1 MSNIINK
8 FAQFFTA
15 LGQTSINAG
24 MTSAM
29 IRSQNN
35 MNRYGSIFG
44 GCCGGRY
51 YSQGNINQFGN
62 FGFGNYGGFGGS
74 CLGWSGQ
81 QWLAQMGLNMSAEQG
96 LMDGIAIR
104 QQAEAQAK
112 ARAAQQQGKASPL
125 AKQKDWLAADKIDS
139 NQDKTAGEKLDQNTT
154 QILKDKKGGT
164 TIVSGLTKDDK
175 AGNTEK
181 YKTQVSELAKS
192 YGASMDTNGDGYVS
206 LDEYIAKEN
215 YKGAQIAF
223 NKIDINGDGKLDWKE
238 LGSMLST
245 IDKDSSG
252 TKDGVITYSEL
263 DKWQQLMVDET
274 DNTFD
279 KEIRKSYNLFGIEK
293 KDSTQKTD

>member
-8 FAQFFTA
+8 FAQFFTS
-15 LGQTSINAG
+15 LSQTSLSAG

-35 MNRYGSIFG
+35 MSRNGSIFG

-51 YSQGNINQFGN
+51 YSQGNMFNQFGN
-62 FGFGNYGGFGGS
+62 FGYGNYGGFGNS

-81 QWLAQMGLNMSAEQG
+81 QWLAQLGLNMSAEQG
-96 LMDGIAIR
+96 WIDGTAIR
-104 QQAEAQAK
+104 EAAEAQAK
-112 ARAAQQQGKASPL
+112 ARAAQQGKAGTPL

-139 NQDKTAGEKLDQNTT
+139 NQDKTAGEKLDQNTS
-154 QILKDKKGGT
+154 QILNDKKGST
-164 TIVSGLTKDDK
+164 TIVSGLTAND
-175 AGNTEK
+175 ANGNLEK

-206 LDEYIAKEN
+206 LDEYMAKE
-215 YKGAQIAF
+215 KQIAF

-238 LGSMLST
+238 LGAMLST

-252 TKDGVITYSEL
+252 NKDGVITYSEIST
-263 DKWQQLMVDET
+263 WQQKMVDAQ

-279 KEIRKSYNLFGIEK
+279 KEIRKSYNLFGIK
-293 KDSTQKTD
+293 QKDSTQKTD